1 MIKVNLMDY
10 HEDLELIAKGL
21 SPVNY
26 IYTDYGPEGPR
37 ADQAVAPVPA
47 AARTKA
53 AATARKRPSHIYQL
67 SHAAHQALVRAKE
80 TIAEL
85 RPLEKSPS
93 GSVAVE
99 FLVWWFEQ
107 TQEHAKAMDFQPVT
121 RIGNSQGTVNDSTL
135 RPKHI
140 REQAQHDAKQAGEK
154 PIDQITAKRKLR

>member
-1 MIKVNLMDY
+1 MTKFNLIDLE
-10 HEDLELIAKGL
+10 EDRELIAKGRPPKNYTYADHGL
-21 SPVNY
+21 KEPITDSPW
-26 IYTDYGPEGPR
+26 
-37 ADQAVAPVPA
+37 VP
-47 AARTKA
+47 
-53 AATARKRPSHIYQL
+53 ARKRPPHGYLL

-140 REQAQHDAKQAGEK
+140 REQAQRDSKQ
-154 PIDQITAKRKLR
+154 PIDQMTAKRKLR